1 MRSRIVWLYR
11 SILGESRFVFNSRK
25 EMINYAGKLCMRS
38 LTFEHSDSG
47 KHIWKAGRRIVFF
60 FLLLLLFFRWSQR
73 VWTGST
79 GNWVCFMAL
88 ESNSRWLYETMFLSP
103 TWWVGGKTLKI
114 LQAISI
120 VKKEDYHSA
129 TAKN

>member
-1 MRSRIVWLYR
+1 MWGRIVWLYK
-11 SILGESRFVFNSRK
+11 SILGESRLVFNSRK
-25 EMINYAGKLCMRS
+25 EMINYTGKLCMRS
-38 LTFEHSDSG
+38 LTFECYDSG
-47 KHIWKAGRRIVFF
+47 KHDIWRVGRRIVFL
-60 FLLLLLFFRWSQR
+60 LLLLLFSWSQR

-88 ESNSRWLYETMFLSP
+88 ESNSRWFHKTMFLSP

-114 LQAISI
+114 LQAINI

>member
-1 MRSRIVWLYR
+1 MYR

-60 FLLLLLFFRWSQR
+60 FCCCCCFLAGVREFELDQLATESVSWLWSQIAGGFMR
-73 VWTGST
+73 L
-79 GNWVCFMAL
+79 CF
-88 ESNSRWLYETMFLSP
+88 
-103 TWWVGGKTLKI
+103 
-114 LQAISI
+114 
-120 VKKEDYHSA
+120 
-129 TAKN
+129 